1 MAKVTNLK
9 ISVQGSYAGTYY
21 ASWDFKETTS
31 SASSSSS
38 KASSSSSTVRVGD
51 WVTIKSGAKWYN
63 GVAISTWVFAER
75 WQVVQVSGSRAVL
88 GKNAKGNHNIQSAI
102 DTKYLSGGTGS
113 SSGSS
118 SGGSSSTTDLTKYL
132 DHYEVRWYYDTG
144 NNIWFEGSKTTV
156 ERKSA
161 TYSPPS
167 NAIAIKVG
175 VKPVSKTQTVNNKET
190 SYFTGTFAYAE
201 YKLSGDPPDG
211 IGTPSVDI
219 DEFNLTATVD
229 NIKDSKID
237 KVQFQ
242 VYNGNTLY
250 KSGTVDVKACR
261 AVYSCTIKAGGNYRV
276 RCRSINS
283 SGTSN
288 IYGEWSDFSGEGTT
302 IPTGT
307 KGVSVVADSA
317 TSVRVSW
324 NPVENAVRYEVEYA
338 INRDYFDSMS
348 GISST
353 TVVSTNAYITGLEA
367 REWYFRVRAIND
379 VGESSWSD
387 IVSIVIGTKPEPP
400 TTWSSTTTA
409 VIGEELKLY
418 WVHNSEDGSNQ
429 TAAQIQF
436 EINGETS
443 TVTINEGTDQEEEDE
458 GIYSYT
464 IDTKNYTKGTTI
476 LWKVKTKGVI
486 DEYGDWSAQRTIT
499 VYAPPTLSVV
509 LSTTDEDILET
520 LPLNIRLS
528 AGPDD
533 QTPISYHVAVIANDS
548 YETDDVIGSSMI
560 ITAGSEVYSKIFNE
574 TRHDVTYTLSAGD
587 IMLVNGQSYT
597 VKVTLSMN
605 SGLTVEETAIF
616 KTNWEDSDYF
626 PDAMVTIDKD
636 TLSCYVN
643 PFCTD
648 NTGYPDNVTLAV
660 YRREYDG
667 SFTEIAKGLK
677 NDGVVTVTDPHPSLD
692 YARYRI
698 VAQDTNTSSVT
709 FEDLPGVPM
718 NEPAIVIQWD
728 ETWSDFD
735 YTGEDIPAENAWAG
749 SMLKLPYNV
758 DVSEK
763 RDPDVSLI
771 EYIGRKNPVSYYGT
785 QRGESA
791 SLSTEIPKYDKETL
805 YGLRR
810 LAAWM
815 GDVYVREPSGI
826 GYWAQ
831 ISVSMSVN
839 HLEVVIPITLEIK
852 RVEGGV

>member
-9 ISVQGSYAGTYY
+9 IKVQGSTAGTYY

-38 KASSSSSTVRVGD
+38 SSGSSTVKTGD

-63 GVAISTWVFAER
+63 GATISSWVFSER
-75 WQVVQVSGSRAVL
+75 WQVVQVNGSRAVL
-88 GKNAKGNHNIQSAI
+88 GKNAKGTHNIQSAI

-118 SGGSSSTTDLTKYL
+118 SGGTTTTDLTKYL

-144 NNIWFEGSKTTV
+144 NDIWFEGTRTTV

-161 TYSPPS
+161 TYNPPS
-167 NAIAIKVG
+167 NAIAIKVA
-175 VKPVSKTQTVNNKET
+175 VKPVSKTKTVNNKET

-211 IGTPSVDI
+211 LGTPSVEI

-229 NIKDSKID
+229 NISDSKID

-242 VYNGNTLY
+242 VYNGSTLY
-250 KSGTVDVKACR
+250 KSGTVEVKACR

-288 IYGEWSDFSGEGTT
+288 IYGEWSDFTGENST
-302 IPTGT
+302 IPVGA

-324 NPVENAVRYEVEYA
+324 KAVDGAIRYEVEYA
-338 INRDYFDSMS
+338 VNRSYFDSAS
-348 GISST
+348 QVSST
-353 TVVSTNAYITGLEA
+353 TVTSTNAYITGLEA
-367 REWYFRVRAIND
+367 REWFFRVRAIND

-387 IVSIVIGTKPEPP
+387 IVSVVIGTKPEPP

-409 VIGEELKLY
+409 ILGEDLKLY

-436 EINGETS
+436 EINGKTS

-458 GIYSYT
+458 GIYSYPLS
-464 IDTKNYTKGTTI
+464 TKDYSKGTTI
-476 LWKVKTKGVI
+476 LWKVRTKGVI

-499 VYAPPTLSVV
+499 IYAPPTLSVV
-509 LSTTDEDILET
+509 LSADENDILST
-520 LPLNIRLS
+520 LPLTVTLS
-528 AGPDD
+528 AGPEE
-533 QTPISYHVAVIANDS
+533 QTPISYHVSVIANNT
-548 YETDDVIGSSMI
+548 YETDDVVGSSTI
-560 ITAGSEVYSKIFNE
+560 VTAGSEVYSKIFNE
-574 TRHDVTYTLSAGD
+574 SKHDVVYTLSAGD

-597 VKVTLSMN
+597 VKVTLSMD
-605 SGLTVEETAIF
+605 SGLTVEESCIF
-616 KTNWEDSDYF
+616 TTNWEDSLYF

-648 NTGYPDNVTLAV
+648 DSGYPENVTLAV

-667 SFTEIAKGLK
+667 TFTEIAKGLK

-698 VAQDTNTSSVT
+698 VVQDINTSAVT
-709 FEDLPGVPM
+709 YEDLPGVPM

-735 YTGEDIPAENAWAG
+735 YTGDDEPAERPWAG
-749 SMLKLPYNV
+749 SMIKLPYNI
-758 DVSEK
+758 DTSEK
-763 RDPDVSLI
+763 HDADVSLV

-791 SLSTEIPKYDKETL
+791 SWSTEIPKRDKETL

-810 LAAWM
+810 LSAWM

-831 ISVSMSVN
+831 ISVSMSIK
-839 HLEVVIPITLEIK
+839 HLDVIIPVSLEIK